1 MNEIAKIPY
10 VEARFSKNGTL
21 ENPNE
26 VTLPAGV
33 TDLFVM
39 SHGWNNDADAAREL
53 YRKFFENFVAVAQ
66 SNDLPGRSFAIVG
79 VIWPSKKFDDL
90 VAASSPPG
98 GAEGSASLKAAEA
111 HKESDQLL
119 ETKLDEMKEF
129 FTEPAQQKTLDEARA
144 LLPEIEEKGSARQEF
159 VNKIRSL
166 LDPAAANEEDA
177 SRTFFKDDGNE
188 LMKNLKVD
196 EDDLDKEV
204 AGEGEGSA
212 SLPLGVGTVRPPEG
226 GAAGLATFLA
236 GFKAAAMNI
245 LNFTTYFEMK
255 ARAGNVGKNGVA
267 KLVDK
272 LAPQVQRIHLIGHSF
287 GGRVVTA
294 TAANSSTDKIK
305 SMSLLQTAFSHNG
318 FSKSMKGFFRSVV
331 DQKRVKGPIL
341 VTHTKNDK
349 AVGVAYPLASRINGD
364 VAAAFGDENDK
375 FGGLGRNGAQQMEID
390 EVVKGNLLAAGGGY
404 QFQTGKFFNLEGS
417 AFIKGHGDV
426 TGKEIAHAVRKAI
439 SG

>member
-1 MNEIAKIPY
+1 MTYIAGIPY
-10 VEARFSKNGTL
+10 FEAQFNKDGNL
-21 ENPNE
+21 ENQDQ
-26 VTLPAGV
+26 VKLPAGV

-39 SHGWNNDADAAREL
+39 SHGWNNNADDAREL
-53 YRKFFENFVAVAQ
+53 YRKFFENFVAVAEP
-66 SNDLPGRSFAIVG
+66 NDLPGRSFAIVG
-79 VIWPSKKFDDL
+79 IIWPSKKFDEL
-90 VAASSPPG
+90 VAVSGVPG
-98 GAEGSASLKAAEA
+98 SAEGSASLKAADKASYEA
-111 HKESDQLL
+111 L
-119 ETKLDEMKEF
+119 EAKLERMKEIF
-129 FTEPAQQKTLDEARA
+129 REAAQRQTLDEAKA
-144 LLPEIEEKGSARQEF
+144 LLPAIEDKASARQEF

-166 LDPAAANEEDA
+166 IDPTAANHEDA
-177 SRTFFKDDGNE
+177 SDTFFKDDGNE
-188 LMKNLKVD
+188 LMQNLKVD
-196 EDDLDKEV
+196 EDDLDDEV
-204 AGEGEGSA
+204 AGSGGSA
-212 SLPLGVGTVRPPEG
+212 SLPLGVGTIHAVEG
-226 GAAGLATFLA
+226 GAAGLAAFLS
-236 GFKAAAMNI
+236 GFKAAAMNV

-331 DQKRVKGPIL
+331 DQKRINGPIL

-375 FGGLGRNGAQQMEID
+375 FGGLGRNGAQQMEND
-390 EVVKGNLLAAGGGY
+390 EVVKGDLLPATPGYAFQAG
-404 QFQTGKFFNLEGS
+404 
-417 AFIKGHGDV
+417 
-426 TGKEIAHAVRKAI
+426 
-439 SG
+439 